1 MQVRSAFPAEDTA
14 NRQPEASG
22 MVGTE
27 DFAVMSATADRRGAR
42 HHMRNTSL
50 ALAAAAT
57 LAVSAVSPAYADAP
71 TYPGPGG
78 YPYWSG
84 YVNAPVL
91 SLIHI

>member
-1 MQVRSAFPAEDTA
+1 
-14 NRQPEASG
+14 

-57 LAVSAVSPAYADAP
+57 LAISAASPAYA
-71 TYPGPGG
+71 GPRYDYGPWG
-78 YPYWSG
+78 QSVPAHLSRTTR
-84 YVNAPVL
+84 L
-91 SLIHI
+91 SLLVGLC